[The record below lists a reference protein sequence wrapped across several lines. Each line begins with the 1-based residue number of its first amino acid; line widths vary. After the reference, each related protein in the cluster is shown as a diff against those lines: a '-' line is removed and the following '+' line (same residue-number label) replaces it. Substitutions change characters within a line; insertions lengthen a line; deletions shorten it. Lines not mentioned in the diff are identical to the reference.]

1 MRRLFFIALIF
12 CWVAADLAPALAASP
27 WFVETTSLELLEEID
42 PKAKEERTV
51 AVRQSFVAALP
62 TPAARPTVPVS
73 SYSLPHR
80 PQIFRPGL
88 HIVHRTLL
96 L

>member
-1 MRRLFFIALIF
+1 MRRLLFIALIF
-12 CWVAADLAPALAASP
+12 CWVSADLVPTLAASP
-27 WFVETTSLELLEEID
+27 WFVETASFEFLEEID

-51 AVRQSFVAALP
+51 AARQSFLAVP
-62 TPAARPTVPVS
+62 TSAEARPTLPVS
-73 SYSLPHR
+73 SHSLPHR
-80 PQIFRPGL
+80 AQVYRPGL